1 MTKGLILVTFIA
13 VISST
18 NAQIDIYNEDFDSGA
33 PVGFTIVD
41 NDGLTPDASVSEFSS
56 AWIRLADPE
65 NTSDTVM
72 GSTSYFDP
80 SGQADRWLI
89 TPGILLGSYGNR
101 FYWEARSHDA
111 SFPDTYYVLI
121 SSTDTQLSSFTDT
134 IGYVVEEFA
143 TWTSR
148 DVDLTS
154 YGYNDE
160 TVYIAFVNR
169 TNDGFKLYIDDLR
182 AEKESDLSVAP
193 IAQFNP
199 VIYPNPAQNKLSVN
213 VEGFISAEIVSLNG
227 VSLIQS
233 TNSEMNVSDLPSG
246 VYFVRISVPS
256 GELVQKL
263 IKN

>member
-1 MTKGLILVTFIA
+1 MTKGLILVTFLA
-13 VISST
+13 VVSST
-18 NAQIDIYNEDFDSGA
+18 YAQIDIYNEDFDAGA

-41 NDGLTPDASVSEFSS
+41 NDGLTPHPSVSEFTS
-56 AWIRLADPE
+56 AWIRMADPD

-80 SGQADRWLI
+80 VGQADRWLI
-89 TPGILLGSYGNR
+89 TPGIALGSYGNR

-154 YGYNDE
+154 YGYNDV

-169 TNDGFKLYIDDLR
+169 TYDGFKLYIDDLR
-182 AEKESDLSVAP
+182 AEKESDLSVTP
-193 IAQFNP
+193 LAQLNP
-199 VIYPNPAQNKLSVN
+199 VVYPNPAQNHVSVS
-213 VEGFISAEIVSLNG
+213 VEGFISAEIVTLSGTSL
-227 VSLIQS
+227 VQS
-233 TNSEMNVSDLPSG
+233 TEETMDISDLPSG
-246 VYFVRISVPS
+246 VYLVKIKVPS
-256 GELVQKL
+256 GELVKKL

>member
-1 MTKGLILVTFIA
+1 MTKGLIFATIITF
-13 VISST
+13 VST
-18 NAQIDIYNEDFDSGA
+18 TYAQIDIYNEDFDAGV

-41 NDGLTPDASVSEFSS
+41 NDGLTPNAAVSEYTS
-56 AWIRLADPE
+56 AWIRVADPE

-80 SGQADRWLI
+80 VGQADRWLI
-89 TPGILLGSYGNR
+89 TPGIALGDYGNR

-143 TWTSR
+143 TWTFR
-148 DVDLTS
+148 DVDLSS
-154 YGYNDE
+154 YGFNNT

-182 AEKESDLSVAP
+182 AEKESDLSLPNLDELSVS
-193 IAQFNP
+193 
-199 VIYPNPAQNKLSVN
+199 IYPNPTKDQLFVN
-213 VEGFISAEIVSLNG
+213 VQGFVSLEITALDGASVMTSNTSK
-227 VSLIQS
+227 V
-233 TNSEMNVSDLPSG
+233 NVSELSEG
-246 VYFVRISVPS
+246 AYFVKISTES
-256 GELVQKL
+256 GEVVRKF